1 MPNKFN
7 VPRGCSDIVSPEVS
21 KWQSLENLVRELLHI
36 YNYSEIRTPIFEETE
51 LFARS
56 MGQSSDV
63 VMKQMLN
70 LTAQTP
76 EKDGQLKLSG
86 LSLRPENTASVVRS
100 YIQQN
105 LDQHENL
112 SKLFYIGPMFRGERP
127 QKGRLRQFHQI
138 GVEAIGPFA
147 KSPYLDAEVIALSAD
162 ILRTLGLKDF
172 TIKLNSLGSAEDKEN
187 FAQWLR
193 QQLSSRL
200 KDLDEEDQIRFERNV
215 FRVLDSKNKK
225 TKAVIDSLTFESAAL
240 GQESR
245 IYFEQVQNALKS
257 LKVNFELDSKLVRGL
272 DYYTHTVFEITSTAL
287 GSQDALGAGGR
298 YNNLVSQLGGSDVG
312 AVGFAL
318 GIERILL
325 ALPQDQEAVSVGPDI
340 YVIALD
346 EKAFFQAWEITQ
358 VLRQNSISCDI
369 CYNVASVK
377 SLMRQ
382 ANKSNADKVIIIGEN
397 ELERAVVTIKD
408 FKNGV
413 QKEISIKDK
422 NYTQLLAAATER
434 F

>member
-1 MPNKFN
+1 MSNKFT
-7 VPRGCSDIVSPEVS
+7 VPRGCSDIVLPEIY
-21 KWQSLENLVRELLHI
+21 KWQSVENLMREILHT
-36 YNYSEIRTPIFEETE
+36 YNYQEIRTPVFEETD

-70 LTAQTP
+70 LTAQTT
-76 EKDGQLKLSG
+76 EENGQLKLSG

-105 LDQHENL
+105 LDQFEGL
-112 SKLFYIGPMFRGERP
+112 SKLYYIGPMFRGERP

-147 KSPYLDAEVIALSAD
+147 KNPYLDAEVIALSVD
-162 ILRTLGLKDF
+162 ILNTLGLKNF

-187 FAQWLR
+187 FSNWLR
-193 QQLSSRL
+193 QELKSRL
-200 KDLDEEDQIRFERNV
+200 SELDEEDKSRFERNV

-225 TKAVIDSLTFESAAL
+225 TRAVIDSLAIESSAL
-240 GQESR
+240 GIESR
-245 IYFEQVQNALKS
+245 NYFEKVQSALRD
-257 LKVNFELDSKLVRGL
+257 LKVDFEVDPKLVRGL
-272 DYYTHTVFEITSTAL
+272 DYYTHTVFEITSTSL

-298 YNNLVSQLGGSDVG
+298 YNNLVSQLGGPDVG

-325 ALPQDQEAVSVGPDI
+325 ALPQDQEVNSISPDV

-346 EKAFFQAWEITQ
+346 EKSFSKAWAVTNI
-358 VLRQNSISCDI
+358 LRQHSIPCDI
-369 CYNVASVK
+369 CYNISSIK

-382 ANKSNADKVIIIGEN
+382 ANKSKARNVVIIGEN
-397 ELERAVVTIKD
+397 ELNRGVVTIKNFAD
-408 FKNGV
+408 GSQREV
-413 QKEISIKDK
+413 SIKDK
-422 NYTQLLAAATER
+422 DYTQLLELITER
-434 F
+434 S